1 MRIGIL
7 GGSFNPIH
15 FGHLLMAQSALE
27 SLKLD
32 QVLFVPAHCSPFK
45 KRGDLPADDKRLS
58 MVKEAIKGN
67 KGFAVYDGE
76 IRRGGVSYT
85 VDTLRELKLKYP
97 KAQFFLLMGA
107 DSLRS
112 FKGWKEPKEIL
123 NLAKLVVLNRP
134 GFDKDYPKG
143 YKFIKVD
150 MPAVDISSTD
160 MRNRLKNKKSIW
172 YLTSKSVIRYIVE
185 HKLY

>member
-27 SLKLD
+27 VLKLD
-32 QVLFVPAHCSPFK
+32 KVFFVPAHCSPFK
-45 KRGDLPADDKRLS
+45 TQRALPPDQDRLA

-67 KGFAVYDGE
+67 KSFALYDGE
-76 IRRGGVSYT
+76 IKRGGVSYT
-85 VDTLRELKLKYP
+85 IDTLRELKKKYP
-97 KAQFFLLMGA
+97 EAEFYLLIGG
-107 DSLRS
+107 DSLRT
-112 FKGWKEPKEIL
+112 FQRWREPKEIL
-123 NLAKLVVLNRP
+123 KIAKLVVLNRP
-134 GFDKDYPKG
+134 GFDKDVTRH
-143 YKFIKVD
+143 IKHVTVD

-160 MRNRLKNKKSIW
+160 MRERLKNKKSIW
-172 YLTSKSVIRYIVE
+172 YLTSKSVIRYINR